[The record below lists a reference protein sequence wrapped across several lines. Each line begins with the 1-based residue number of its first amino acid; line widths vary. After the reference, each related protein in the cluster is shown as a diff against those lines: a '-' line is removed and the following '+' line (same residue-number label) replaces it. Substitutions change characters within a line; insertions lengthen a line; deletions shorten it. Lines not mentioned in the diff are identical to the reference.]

1 VFSIRYSLVFLFL
14 LTAGIEAAETQVP
27 PLPPLIS
34 PIKRFREWLQL
45 PEAERQKAL
54 AEYPESKKKVLQAK
68 LRFYGDLPSEERDR
82 RLRMVELRWYLRPL
96 MTVPA
101 DQRTQTLAV
110 IPAEYKEIVE
120 QRLQA
125 WDRLSPELREQ
136 LMESELSM
144 QYLTRVS
151 LKLTPQTE
159 AALVEPLTRQWS
171 KLSPAEKQRATAQF
185 NRFFELAPEEK
196 QKTLKALSDS
206 ERQEMESTLKA
217 FEKLPAEQ
225 RHICIVS
232 FQKFAT
238 MPVQEKRQFL
248 KNAARWQAMSPKE
261 RNLWHEL
268 VTSLPPMPPGDP
280 MLPPTPDLS
289 PPLPKTA
296 SNAAPGVPI
305 N

>member
-1 VFSIRYSLVFLFL
+1 VFSTRYSLLFLFL
-14 LTAGIEAAETQVP
+14 LAAGIEAAEPEVP

-34 PIKRFREWLQL
+34 PIKRFREWLQM

-54 AEYPESKKKVLQAK
+54 AEYSEAKQKVLQAK
-68 LRFYGDLPSEERDR
+68 LRFYTDLPPEERDR

-96 MTVPA
+96 MTLPA
-101 DQRTQTLAV
+101 DQRKQTLAV
-110 IPAEYKEIVE
+110 IPAEYKDIVE

-125 WDRLSPELREQ
+125 WDRLSPDLRDQ
-136 LMESELSM
+136 LLESELSM

-159 AALVEPLTRQWS
+159 ATLVEPLTRQWS
-171 KLSPAEKQRATAQF
+171 KLSPAEKQRATGQF
-185 NRFFELAPEEK
+185 NRFFELPPEEK

-206 ERQEMESTLKA
+206 ERQEMERTLKA

-238 MPVQEKRQFL
+238 MPAEEKRQFL
-248 KNAARWQAMSPKE
+248 RNAARWQAMSPKE
-261 RNLWHEL
+261 RSLWREL
-268 VTSLPPMPPGDP
+268 VTSLPPMPPTDP
-280 MLPPTPDLS
+280 MLPPMPD
-289 PPLPKTA
+289 PFRPLPKTA